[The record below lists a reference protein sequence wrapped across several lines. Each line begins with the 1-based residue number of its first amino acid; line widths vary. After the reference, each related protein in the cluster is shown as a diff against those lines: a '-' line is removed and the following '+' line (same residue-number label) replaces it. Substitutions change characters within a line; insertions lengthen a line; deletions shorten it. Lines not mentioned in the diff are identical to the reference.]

1 MHYKGRKD
9 AQNNYV
15 SEKYTKIIKLVINTY
30 GASRL
35 HNVWHGPELTDV
47 LPLEGSYIEYVV

>member
-9 AQNNYV
+9 AQNNCV
-15 SEKYTKIIKLVINTY
+15 SEKYTKIIKLAIDTY

-35 HNVWHGPELTDV
+35 HNVWYGPGLTDM
-47 LPLEGSYIEYVV
+47 LPLEGSYVEHVV